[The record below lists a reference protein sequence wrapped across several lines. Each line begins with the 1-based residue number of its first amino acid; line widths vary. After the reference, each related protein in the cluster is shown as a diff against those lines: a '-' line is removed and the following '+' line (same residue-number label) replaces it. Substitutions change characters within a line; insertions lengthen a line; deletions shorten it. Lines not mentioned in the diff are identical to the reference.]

1 MDTEVIRLI
10 ENLKSI
16 SNRLG
21 VIYEQQNR
29 RQQERG
35 KCTET
40 NGESGLAG
48 IAETAT
54 QNQSPVVHQPVPE
67 LPVLREP
74 GEQHSSNSISNAG
87 SPKTVSGNFDN
98 MLLLP
103 TTNQDNIIPEV
114 VQPQQISD
122 KERIRQLETEIAML
136 HRQQNVN
143 FNFAPVTIGGTNG
156 QGNN

>member
-35 KCTET
+35 KCIENNGDNGMAGPTET
-40 NGESGLAG
+40 VV
-48 IAETAT
+48 
-54 QNQSPVVHQPVPE
+54 QNQAPVVQQPVSE
-67 LPVLREP
+67 LPVLREQ
-74 GEQHSSNSISNAG
+74 GGQHSSNGISNAG

-114 VQPQQISD
+114 IQPQQISD
-122 KERIRQLETEIAML
+122 KERIKQLETEIAML